1 MQMAGHSG
9 TAEESQSDLLPYLP
23 CAAMVLLRN
32 GPRGLEVE
40 SARLR
45 YERGVHWTSCDSS
58 RPRFRQMAG
67 RRVGRW
73 HPDAAGDR
81 QSRVLLVYD
90 RSIFST
96 ASRTIR
102 DPSCRPSPLTS
113 TPPTCS
119 ASAARDSPQQHREDW
134 MQAQT
139 VTPMVHRTHYGSV
152 SLLAADAA
160 CLVLPAFSPLPVRS
174 GPARFR
180 HRPGSNIPPAG

>member
-1 MQMAGHSG
+1 
-9 TAEESQSDLLPYLP
+9 
-23 CAAMVLLRN
+23 MVPLRN

-45 YERGVHWTSCDSS
+45 YERGVRWTSCDSS

-73 HPDAAGDR
+73 HPDAAGDG
-81 QSRVLLVYD
+81 QSRVLLVYE

-102 DPSCRPSPLTS
+102 DPSCRPTPLTS
-113 TPPTCS
+113 TPPTCF
-119 ASAARDSPQQHREDW
+119 ASAARDSIAQEHREDS
-134 MQAQT
+134 MRAQT
-139 VTPMVHRTHYGSV
+139 VTPMVHRTDCGSV

-160 CLVLPAFSPLPVRS
+160 CLVLAAFSPLPVRS

-180 HRPGSNIPPAG
+180 HRPGSNIPLAG